1 MGVFDIAIDFAK
13 AAKPTIIQAQRGIQG
28 MIYRLRSLQI
38 STSVYSFRFQGIN
51 IRCISISTLIYNV
64 YMAIPKDE
72 YMKRVQYQLVNVFA
86 TEALFSGNPL
96 AVFADASSISETEM
110 AALGQQM
117 NLSEITFV
125 LPCAEADAHVRIFTP
140 SYEMPFAGHPTLGT
154 AFVLA
159 NGRTSLLL
167 KMKAGIIPVDCDGE
181 HITLTAN
188 PPSYRNG
195 PDVNSLSAALGIT
208 AEQIIGTPRFVNC
221 GSEQLI
227 VPLDNA
233 ASVAQCSLNFAL
245 FEQVA
250 TNLEGRSGAL
260 VWARQ
265 RNDDG
270 SETIIARYFWS
281 QNGQAAEDFGTGS
294 TCANLGGWLLA
305 ENTPTPFKLTME
317 QGHGINRIARL
328 YLSINASGEIQ
339 VGGKVKK
346 IGGGYFDLSA
356 I

>member
-1 MGVFDIAIDFAK
+1 
-13 AAKPTIIQAQRGIQG
+13 
-28 MIYRLRSLQI
+28 
-38 STSVYSFRFQGIN
+38 
-51 IRCISISTLIYNV
+51 
-64 YMAIPKDE
+64 
-72 YMKRVQYQLVNVFA
+72 
-86 TEALFSGNPL
+86 
-96 AVFADASSISETEM
+96 M

-154 AFVLA
+154 AYVLA
-159 NGRTSLLL
+159 QGRSQLTL

-181 HITLTAN
+181 YITLTAN

-195 PDVNSLSAALGIT
+195 PDVNTLSAALGIT
-208 AEQIIGTPRFVNC
+208 ADQIIGTPRFVNC

-227 VPLDNA
+227 VPLDCA
-233 ASVAQCSLNFAL
+233 ASVTQCHLNLAL

-250 TNLEGRSGAL
+250 SNLEGRSGAL

-265 RNDDG
+265 QHADG
-270 SETIIARYFWS
+270 RETIIARFFWS

-294 TCANLGGWLLA
+294 ACANLGGWLLA

-317 QGHGINRIARL
+317 QGHGIQRIARL
-328 YLSINASGEIQ
+328 QLHVDSQQRIHVSGRVVQ
-339 VGGKVKK
+339 
-346 IGGGYFDLSA
+346 IGHGEFTL
-356 I
+356 